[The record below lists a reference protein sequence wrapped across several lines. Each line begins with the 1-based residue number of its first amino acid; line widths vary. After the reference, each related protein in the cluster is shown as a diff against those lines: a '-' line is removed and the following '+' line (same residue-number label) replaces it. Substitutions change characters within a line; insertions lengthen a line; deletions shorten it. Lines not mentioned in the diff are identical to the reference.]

1 MLVRV
6 GVIKS
11 GAIGTSSLLDLL
23 LDERA
28 ERKDLDVRVISSGAK
43 MGPEQTENIIK
54 KMLEYK
60 PELIIWVSPN
70 LATHGPTK
78 AREILSKC
86 AIPTIMISDAV
97 SIKIKAELEQQGL
110 GYILIKGD
118 PMIGARREFL
128 DPTEMAI
135 FNSDIIKVLAITG
148 AFRVVQFELDGVID
162 SIKARKKPEL
172 PKIIIDKE
180 LAVKAADFSNPYA
193 KAKAVAAYEMAER
206 VAALDVEGCFILKE
220 REKYI
225 PIVAAAHEILRYAAK
240 LVDEAHELEKGN
252 DEVLRTPHDSEGK
265 VLRKRKLLEK
275 PV

>member
-1 MLVRV
+1 MVRV

-43 MGPEQTENIIK
+43 MGPEQTENVTK
-54 KMLEYK
+54 KILEYK
-60 PELIIWVSPN
+60 PELIVWVSPN
-70 LATHGPTK
+70 LATPGPTK
-78 AREILSKC
+78 ARELLSKC
-86 AIPTIMISDAV
+86 GIPTIMISDAV

-148 AFRVVQFELDGVID
+148 AFRVVQFELDGIID

-193 KAKAVAAYEMAER
+193 KAKAMAAYEMAER